1 MGQNVLMALTI
12 IAVDVVQAT
21 LERIVK
27 WKLMSARINPVIMEE
42 SALTSWLDTNVTAQ
56 EATMVLDVNLMSTS
70 AVTSLAVMEGHVKM
84 VLMNTSVNANPVMK
98 ADNARGKWTNANPI
112 HVNMEEHAIVI
123 SILILVPA
131 QKDLLDA
138 IVKKM

>member
-12 IAVDVVQAT
+12 IAVDAVQVT
-21 LERIVK
+21 SERIVK
-27 WKLMSARINPVIMEE
+27 WKLMSARINPVLMVE
-42 SALTSWLDTNVTAQ
+42 SASTSLPDTNVTAQ
-56 EATMVLDVNLMSTS
+56 EDTMVLDVNLMSTS
-70 AVTSLAVMEGHVKM
+70 VATSLAAMGERVKM

-112 HVNMEEHAIVI
+112 LVNMEEHAIDI
-123 SILILVPA
+123 SIPTLVPVL
-131 QKDLLDA
+131 KDLLVV

>member
-12 IAVDVVQAT
+12 IVVDAVQAT

-27 WKLMSARINPVIMEE
+27 WKLMSARINPVLMEE
-42 SALTSWLDTNVTAQ
+42 TVLTSLLDTNVTAQ
-56 EATMVLDVNLMSTS
+56 EATMVLDVNLMSMSVATNL
-70 AVTSLAVMEGHVKM
+70 AVTEEHVKM
-84 VLMNTSVNANPVMK
+84 VLMNTSVNADPVMK
-98 ADNARGKWTNANPI
+98 ADNVREKWTNANLI
-112 HVNMEEHAIVI
+112 LVSMEEHAIGI

-131 QKDLLDA
+131 LKDLLDV